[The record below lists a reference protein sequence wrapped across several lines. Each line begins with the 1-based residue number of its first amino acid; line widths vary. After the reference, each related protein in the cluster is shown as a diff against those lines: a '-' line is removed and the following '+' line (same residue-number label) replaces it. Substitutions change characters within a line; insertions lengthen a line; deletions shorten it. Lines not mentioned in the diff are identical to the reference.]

1 MSMNLLPWRQA
12 LYRQRLRRTLQILT
26 AILALTAFALILILK
41 AFFTEHGLAQQR
53 MTQLQ
58 QQLSS
63 AAARQQLM
71 QQSYE
76 TRLAINQ
83 RLQAR
88 HTVWQQNAAW
98 QARMQEW
105 ARLDTAVRIN
115 KVHWTGQQLQLSG
128 ESDDA
133 STLRHLKNQ
142 TLAQQEGHQ
151 IELATNGKYQF
162 VISKQVSAIAGG
174 HHADR

>member
-1 MSMNLLPWRQA
+1 MSINLLPWRQT
-12 LYRQRLRRTLQILT
+12 LYRQRLRRTIQVLT
-26 AILALTAFALILILK
+26 VILALTAFAVILILK
-41 AFFTEHGLAQQR
+41 TFFTEQRLAEQR
-53 MTQLQ
+53 MAQLQ
-58 QQLSS
+58 QQLLS
-63 AAARQQLM
+63 AAAQQQLM

-88 HTVWQQNAAW
+88 QMYWQQSAAW

-105 ARLDTAVRIN
+105 ARLDSAVRIS
-115 KVHWTGQQLQLSG
+115 KVQWTGQQLQLSG

-133 STLRHLKNQ
+133 STLRHLKHQ
-142 TLAQQEGHQ
+142 TLAQQEDHQ

-162 VISKQVSAIAGG
+162 VISKQVSSVADG
-174 HHADR
+174 HDADL

>member
-1 MSMNLLPWRQA
+1 MSMNLLPWRQT
-12 LYRQRLRRTLQILT
+12 LYSQRLRRTLQVLT
-26 AILALTAFALILILK
+26 VILALTAFAVILILK
-41 AFFTEHGLAQQR
+41 AFFTEQRLAEQR

-58 QQLSS
+58 QQLLSV
-63 AAARQQLM
+63 AALQQSM

-83 RLQAR
+83 RQKAR
-88 HTVWQQNAAW
+88 HTYWQQNAAW

-105 ARLDTAVRIN
+105 ARLDNAVRIS
-115 KVHWTGQQLQLSG
+115 KVQWTGQQLQLSG

-133 STLRHLKNQ
+133 STLRYLKHQ
-142 TLAQQEGHQ
+142 ALAQQEDHQ

-162 VISKQVSAIAGG
+162 VISKQVSSVADG

>member
-1 MSMNLLPWRQA
+1 MSMNLLPWRQT
-12 LYRQRLRRTLQILT
+12 LYSQRLRRTLQAL
-26 AILALTAFALILILK
+26 AVILALTALAVILTLK
-41 AFFTEHGLAQQR
+41 EFFTEHRLAEQR
-53 MTQLQ
+53 ITLLQ

-63 AAARQQLM
+63 AAARQQFM
-71 QQSYE
+71 QQAYE
-76 TRLAINQ
+76 TRLTINQ

-88 HTVWQQNAAW
+88 HTYWQQNADW

-105 ARLDTAVRIN
+105 GRLDNAVRIS
-115 KVHWTGQQLQLSG
+115 KVQWNGQQLQLSG

-133 STLRHLKNQ
+133 STLRHLKHQ
-142 TLAQQEGHQ
+142 ALAQQEDHQ

-162 VISKQVSAIAGG
+162 VISKQLSSEADG

>member
-12 LYRQRLRRTLQILT
+12 FYRQRLRWTLQMLT
-26 AILALTAFALILILK
+26 AILALTVFAVILILK
-41 AFFTEHGLAQQR
+41 ASFTEHRLAQQR

-58 QQLSS
+58 QELLS
-63 AAARQQLM
+63 AAARQQFM

-76 TRLAINQ
+76 ARLTINQ

-88 HTVWQQNAAW
+88 HTYWQQNATW

-105 ARLDTAVRIN
+105 ARLGNAVRIS
-115 KVHWTGQQLQLSG
+115 KVDWTDQQLQLSG

-133 STLRHLKNQ
+133 SSLRHLKHQ

-151 IELATNGKYQF
+151 IELAANGKYQF
-162 VISKQVSAIAGG
+162 VISKQVLAAPGG
-174 HHADR
+174 HHADL

>member
-12 LYRQRLRRTLQILT
+12 VYSQRLRRTLHMLA
-26 AILALTAFALILILK
+26 AILALTAFAVILILK
-41 AFFTEHGLAQQR
+41 AFFTEHRLAHQR
-53 MTQLQ
+53 VTQLQ
-58 QQLSS
+58 HQLLS
-63 AAARQQLM
+63 AAARQQFM
-71 QQSYE
+71 QQAYE
-76 TRLAINQ
+76 MRLTINQ

-88 HTVWQQNAAW
+88 HTFWQQNAAL

-105 ARLDTAVRIN
+105 VRLDNAVRISN
-115 KVHWTGQQLQLSG
+115 VHWTGQQLQLSG

-133 STLRHLKNQ
+133 STLRHLKHQ
-142 TLAQQEGHQ
+142 TLRHHEDHQ

-162 VISKQVSAIAGG
+162 VISKQLSAITGG